1 MSILDQVT
9 ETNHAFRAALEAA
22 LGAAPDHIEADGQIH
37 RFKTEQD
44 KRGERSGWYVLYLDR
59 VPAGAFGN
67 WRSGLNERWSKVDQS
82 RLTVSQLTEL
92 RRHIRKQRAQAAL
105 ERQEAQGD
113 AAEKVRKLWEW
124 AKPANPMHPYLQA
137 KQMPPLQLRQH
148 GDALLVPLTDG
159 HRMVNL
165 QRIFPDGSKRFY
177 PGGRVSGCWSP
188 IEGEKGPLYICEGW
202 STGATINKLTGHLV
216 VCAMN
221 AGNLT
226 HVAKAMRER
235 DPDRYLVIAGDNDR
249 FTDGN
254 PGKAAAIDAARAVGG
269 EWKIPDFPEGEQG
282 TDYNDRYLLELEG
295 KL

>member
-1 MSILDQVT
+1 MNSHQTYSDAVA
-9 ETNHAFRAALEAA
+9 AFRTALEAT

-37 RFKTEQD
+37 RFKTERD
-44 KRGERSGWYVLYLDR
+44 KRGQRSGWYVLYLDR
-59 VPAGAFGN
+59 VPAGAFGD
-67 WRSGLNERWSKVDQS
+67 WKTGLTESWSKVDRN
-82 RLTVSQLTEL
+82 RLTASQQAEIQRHL
-92 RRHIRKQRAQAAL
+92 REQRAESVRQ
-105 ERQEAQGD
+105 RQELQGA

-124 AKPANPMHPYLQA
+124 AKPADPMHPYLQA
-137 KQMPPLQLRQH
+137 KQMPPMQLRQH

-188 IEGEKGPLYICEGW
+188 IEGEKGPIYICEGW
-202 STGATINKLTGHLV
+202 ATGATINKLTGHLV

-235 DPDRYLVIAGDNDR
+235 YPDRYLVIAGDNDR

-269 EWKIPDFPEGEQG
+269 EWKIPDFPEEEKG

>member
-1 MSILDQVT
+1 MDSQYSYSDAVADFRSEILAV
-9 ETNHAFRAALEAA
+9 
-22 LGAAPDHIEADGQIH
+22 LGSAPDHIVPDGEPH
-37 RFKTEQD
+37 RFRVEGD
-44 KRGERSGWYVLYLDR
+44 KRSKRSGWYIMHLDG
-59 VPAGAFGN
+59 VPAGSFGN
-67 WRSGLNERWSKVDQS
+67 WKTGQKETWSKVDRN
-82 RLTVSQLTEL
+82 RLTAREQAEIQ
-92 RRHIRKQRAQAAL
+92 RHFREQQAKAARK
-105 ERQEAQGD
+105 RQEAQD
-113 AAEKVRKLWEW
+113 EAAEKVRKLWEW
-124 AKPANPMHPYLQA
+124 AKPADPMHPYLQN
-137 KQMPPLQLRQH
+137 KQMPPMQLRQH
-148 GDALLVPLTDG
+148 GEVLFVPLTDG

-202 STGATINKLTGHLV
+202 ATGATINKLTGRLV

-235 DPDRYLVIAGDNDR
+235 YPDRYLVIAGDNDR

-269 EWKIPDFPEGEQG
+269 EWMIPDFPEGEKG
-282 TDYNDRYLLELEG
+282 TDYNDHYLLELEG

>member
-1 MSILDQVT
+1 
-9 ETNHAFRAALEAA
+9 
-22 LGAAPDHIEADGQIH
+22 
-37 RFKTEQD
+37 
-44 KRGERSGWYVLYLDR
+44 
-59 VPAGAFGN
+59 
-67 WRSGLNERWSKVDQS
+67 
-82 RLTVSQLTEL
+82 
-92 RRHIRKQRAQAAL
+92 
-105 ERQEAQGD
+105 
-113 AAEKVRKLWEW
+113 
-124 AKPANPMHPYLQA
+124 
-137 KQMPPLQLRQH
+137 MPPMQLRQH

-188 IEGEKGPLYICEGW
+188 IEGEKGPIYICEGW
-202 STGATINKLTGHLV
+202 ATGATINKLTGHLV

-235 DPDRYLVIAGDNDR
+235 YPDWYLVIAGDNDR

-269 EWKIPDFPEGEQG
+269 EWKIPDFPEGEKG

>member
-1 MSILDQVT
+1 MNSHQTYSDAVA
-9 ETNHAFRAALEAA
+9 AFRTALEAA
-22 LGAAPDHIEADGQIH
+22 LGAATDHIEADGQIH
-37 RFKTEQD
+37 RFKTERD
-44 KRGERSGWYVLYLDR
+44 KRGQRSGWYVLYLDR
-59 VPAGAFGN
+59 VPAGAFGD
-67 WRSGLNERWSKVDQS
+67 WKTGLTESWSKVDRN
-82 RLTVSQLTEL
+82 RLTASQQAEIQRHL
-92 RRHIRKQRAQAAL
+92 REQRAESVRQ
-105 ERQEAQGD
+105 RQELQGA

-124 AKPANPMHPYLQA
+124 AKPADPMHPYLQA
-137 KQMPPLQLRQH
+137 KQMPPMQLRQH

-188 IEGEKGPLYICEGW
+188 IEGEKGPIYICEGW
-202 STGATINKLTGHLV
+202 ATGATINKLTGHLV

-235 DPDRYLVIAGDNDR
+235 YPDWYLVIAGDNDR

-269 EWKIPDFPEGEQG
+269 EWKIPDFPEGEKG

>member
-1 MSILDQVT
+1 MDSQYSYSDAVADFRSEILAV
-9 ETNHAFRAALEAA
+9 
-22 LGAAPDHIEADGQIH
+22 LGSAPDHIVPDGEPH
-37 RFKTEQD
+37 RFRVEGD
-44 KRGERSGWYVLYLDR
+44 KRSKRSGWYIMHLDG
-59 VPAGAFGN
+59 VPAGSFGN
-67 WRSGLNERWSKVDQS
+67 WKTGQKETWSKVDRN
-82 RLTVSQLTEL
+82 RLTAREQAEIQ
-92 RRHIRKQRAQAAL
+92 RHFREQQAKAARK
-105 ERQEAQGD
+105 RQEAQD
-113 AAEKVRKLWEW
+113 EAAEKVRKLWEW
-124 AKPANPMHPYLQA
+124 AKPADPMHPYLQN
-137 KQMPPLQLRQH
+137 KQMPPMQLRQH
-148 GDALLVPLTDG
+148 GEALLVPLTDG

-188 IEGEKGPLYICEGW
+188 IEGEKGALYICEGW
-202 STGATINKLTGHLV
+202 ATGATINKLTGHLV

-235 DPDRYLVIAGDNDR
+235 YPGRYLVIAGDNDR
-249 FTDGN
+249 FTEGN

-269 EWKIPDFPEGEQG
+269 EWKIPDFPEGEKG

>member
-1 MSILDQVT
+1 MNSHQTYSDAVD
-9 ETNHAFRAALEAA
+9 AFRTALEAA

-37 RFKTEQD
+37 RFKTERD
-44 KRGERSGWYVLYLDR
+44 KRGQRSGWYVLYLDR
-59 VPAGAFGN
+59 VPAGAFGD
-67 WRSGLNERWSKVDQS
+67 WKTGLTESWSKVDRN
-82 RLTVSQLTEL
+82 RLTASQQAEIQRHL
-92 RRHIRKQRAQAAL
+92 REQRAESVRQ
-105 ERQEAQGD
+105 RQELQCA

-124 AKPANPMHPYLQA
+124 AKPADPMHPYLQA
-137 KQMPPLQLRQH
+137 KQVPPMQLRQH

-165 QRIFPDGSKRFY
+165 QRIFPDGAKRFY

-188 IEGEKGPLYICEGW
+188 VEGEKGPIYICEGW
-202 STGATINKLTGHLV
+202 ATGATINKLTGHLV

-221 AGNLT
+221 AGNLN
-226 HVAKAMRER
+226 HVAKVMRER
-235 DPDRYLVIAGDNDR
+235 YPDRYLVIAGDNDR

-269 EWKIPDFPEGEQG
+269 EWKIPDFPEGEKG

>member
-1 MSILDQVT
+1 MNSHQTYSDAVA
-9 ETNHAFRAALEAA
+9 AFRTALEAA

-37 RFKTEQD
+37 RFKTERD
-44 KRGERSGWYVLYLDR
+44 KRGQRSGWYVLYLDR
-59 VPAGAFGN
+59 VPAGAFGD
-67 WRSGLNERWSKVDQS
+67 WKTGLTESWSKVDRN
-82 RLTVSQLTEL
+82 RLTASQQAEIQRHL
-92 RRHIRKQRAQAAL
+92 REQRAESVRQ
-105 ERQEAQGD
+105 RQELQGA

-124 AKPANPMHPYLQA
+124 AKPADPMHPYLQA
-137 KQMPPLQLRQH
+137 KQMPPMQLRQH

-177 PGGRVSGCWSP
+177 PGGRGSGCWSP
-188 IEGEKGPLYICEGW
+188 IYSCEGW
-202 STGATINKLTGHLV
+202 ATGATINKLTGHLV

-235 DPDRYLVIAGDNDR
+235 YPDWYLVIAGDNDR

-269 EWKIPDFPEGEQG
+269 EWKIPDFPEGEKG